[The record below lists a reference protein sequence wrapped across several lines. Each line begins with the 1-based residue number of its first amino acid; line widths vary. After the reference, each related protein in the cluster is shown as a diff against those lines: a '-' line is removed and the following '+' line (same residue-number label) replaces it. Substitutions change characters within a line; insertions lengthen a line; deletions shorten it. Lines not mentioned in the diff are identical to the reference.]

1 MDIGLPRS
9 EIRPGDVIFLTPGP
23 DDPIAKWIAEAD
35 SGIFSHAAIAYDQDH
50 LINAAL
56 RGFEAGRD
64 LDTGGILVSP
74 IADELDREGP
84 IFVGRP
90 ALDPS
95 NALERANRFVE
106 MEGSHPD
113 HKSGFSAAKSLLMM
127 AALCAAHSNDQK
139 LRELV
144 LRAGRLW
151 SVEAEIEQDEIP
163 SFICAE
169 FVVYCYNRPFTWGD
183 LHEALRL
190 GERSAD
196 GPEVPLRESPAP
208 RIGRTSRQVGASPS
222 LGLAGDPQVLWKCL
236 DSALGVWR
244 ELKEVADHTPRQ
256 MAALAHVALHMEV
269 HHPSFLNQ
277 CLGSGVKLA
286 WEVLTNGDADGP
298 PEGEGHNEGPIDTD
312 PQDPVVDDRVIPACL
327 VTPRTLANASWLEW
341 VRPVEQSGSSRPA
354 AREPVRLD

>member
-35 SGIFSHAAIAYDQDH
+35 TGIFSHAAIAYDGDY

-64 LDTGGILVSP
+64 LDTGGILLSP

-95 NALERANRFVE
+95 GALERAKCFL
-106 MEGSHPD
+106 EGEGRRPV

-127 AALCAAHSNDQK
+127 AALCAAHSNDHK

-144 LRAGRLW
+144 IRAGRLW
-151 SVEAEIEQDEIP
+151 SVEVEIEHGEIP

-169 FVVYCYNRPFTWGD
+169 FVAYCYNRPFTWGD

-190 GERSAD
+190 GDHSAD
-196 GPEVPLRESPAP
+196 GSEGTLGESPAP
-208 RIGRTSRQVGASPS
+208 RIRPTSPRGSASPS
-222 LGLAGDPQVLWKCL
+222 VEIAGDQQVLWKCL
-236 DSALGVWR
+236 ESALGVWR
-244 ELKEVADHTPRQ
+244 EMKEVADHTPRQ

-277 CLGSGVKLA
+277 CLGSGIKLG

-298 PEGEGHNEGPIDTD
+298 PEAEERNEGPTDTD

-341 VRPVEQSGSSRPA
+341 VRPVEQSGRSGPVAEEA
-354 AREPVRLD
+354 ARLD